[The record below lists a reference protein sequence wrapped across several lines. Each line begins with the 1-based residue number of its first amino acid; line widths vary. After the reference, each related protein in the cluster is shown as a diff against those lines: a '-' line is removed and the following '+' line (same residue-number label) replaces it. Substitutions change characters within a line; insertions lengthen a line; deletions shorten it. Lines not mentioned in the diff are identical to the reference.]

1 MRLSNKEEYVV
12 KDLIIDDEYD
22 VINSKATIQEA
33 AKKMKDLGIPDL
45 VVIEEGI
52 EKVLGVIGDFD
63 IIHNIIAEGLDPK
76 ATNVVKAMYHISP
89 VSLDT
94 PVSEAFTRMRDLQV
108 NVVPVI
114 ENEKLVGVCSI
125 QDCWSYIPDK
135 DVDKIGFFQVTNT
148 RKAEFLLTIA
158 CSILALVLGVFLPF
172 GGVYGFFTANQT
184 DLSSLFGIA
193 FVFDGNVT
201 FHLFEAR
208 GIGYFITFL
217 ELYSTNGAI
226 WLAIFIIS
234 VLILICGII
243 SLFSLI
249 YTSYTGR
256 KYTLTELLF
265 RNIFPILL
273 IIFIVIEWILFGIGF
288 AISGLSNVVVPD
300 ALGLTMSILSML
312 LILAAI
318 NHDRFF
324 RQKGNTDN
332 KEVK

>member
-1 MRLSNKEEYVV
+1 M
-12 KDLIIDDEYD
+12 
-22 VINSKATIQEA
+22 
-33 AKKMKDLGIPDL
+33 
-45 VVIEEGI
+45 EEGT

-63 IIHNIIAEGLDPK
+63 IIQNIIAQGLDPK
-76 ATNVVKAMYHISP
+76 TTNVKEAMYHISP

-114 ENEKLVGVCSI
+114 KDGKLIGVCSI
-125 QDCWSYIPDK
+125 QDCWSYIPDQ
-135 DVDKIGFFQVTNT
+135 DVDKIGLFSVSNT
-148 RKAEFLLTIA
+148 RRAEFILTA
-158 CSILALVLGVFLPF
+158 VCSILAMVLGVFLPF
-172 GGVYGFFTANQT
+172 GGVYGFFTANQI
-184 DLSSLFGIA
+184 DVSSLFGIA

-208 GIGYFITFL
+208 GLGYFITYL
-217 ELYSTNGAI
+217 ELFSLNGAI
-226 WLAIFIIS
+226 WLAIFIFS
-234 VLILICGII
+234 VLILICSII

-249 YTSYTGR
+249 YVSYTGR
-256 KYTLTELLF
+256 KYTFTELLF

-273 IIFIVIEWILFGIGF
+273 IIFMVIEWILFGIGF
-288 AISGLSNVVVPD
+288 AIAGLSTVVVPD

-324 RQKGNTDN
+324 KQKGNTDN